1 MTTSDLDEAAKILR
15 EAGYSVIIFSPKQL
29 HGVDPV
35 AIENILKERALQ
47 ALRTLRENKE

>member
-35 AIENILKERALQ
+35 AIENILKERALHAIQ
-47 ALRTLRENKE
+47 TLSKDK